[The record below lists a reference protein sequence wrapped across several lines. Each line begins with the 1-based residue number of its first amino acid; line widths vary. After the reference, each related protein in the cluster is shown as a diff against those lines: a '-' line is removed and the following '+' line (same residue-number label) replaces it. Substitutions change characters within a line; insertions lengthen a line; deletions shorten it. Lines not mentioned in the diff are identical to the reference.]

1 MKLSTKSLVAVAIAA
16 AMGAA
21 VAADVQT
28 VSVKTGAGQDISITT
43 QDDGT
48 LVVFD
53 GQNTLTGAAAA
64 SFLQSQGVTLT
75 VSSTGVIMGLSFAD
89 GAGTVTAKPSFVSAT
104 AQATA
109 EAASSSEAAA
119 AADASSEATSSTAA
133 ASTSTSVAVA
143 SFALPANTTATSAT
157 MSQTFNSET
166 GSKVD
171 DKTASN

>member
-1 MKLSTKSLVAVAIAA
+1 MKLSTKSLVAALVAA

-109 EAASSSEAAA
+109 EAASSSEATV
-119 AADASSEATSSTAA
+119 ADASSEATSSTAA

>member
-64 SFLQSQGVTLT
+64 SFLQQQGVTLT

-119 AADASSEATSSTAA
+119 ADASSEASSSTAS

>member
-1 MKLSTKSLVAVAIAA
+1 MKLFTKSLVAALVAA

-21 VAADVQT
+21 VAAEVQT

-89 GAGTVTAKPSFVSAT
+89 GAGTVTAKPAFVSAT

-119 AADASSEATSSTAA
+119 AEASSDSSSTA
-133 ASTSTSVAVA
+133 STTSSVAVA

-171 DKTASN
+171 DIPVSKQ

>member
-1 MKLSTKSLVAVAIAA
+1 MKLFTKSLVAALVAA

-119 AADASSEATSSTAA
+119 DASSEATSSTAA